1 MDIKISTKDL
11 ARELGKH
18 GGESTFKKYGQDH
31 FKKIS
36 KLGLEARRTKA
47 KTKKFDIDLTS

>member
-1 MDIKISTKDL
+1 MDINISTKDL

-36 KLGLEARRTKA
+36 KLGLDVRRAKA
-47 KTKKFDIDLTS
+47 KSKKFDIDLSG